1 MNKGL
6 DLNRLLGELLS
17 LNSLGLLRRELLR
30 LLRDE
35 LLRLNRLRLL
45 RGELL
50 LDLEWLLQ
58 ESRLLL
64 LWLYLAGPDSLLESE
79 L

>member
-1 MNKGL
+1 VNKGL
-6 DLNRLLGELLS
+6 DLNRLLAELLS

-64 LWLYLAGPDSLLESE
+64 WLYLAGPDSLLESE